1 LSKRL
6 ATVFA
11 GTPDFAVPCLEALLH
26 RADIDLRA
34 VYTQPDR
41 PAGRGRRLTA
51 SPVKRRALDAGLPIE
66 QPENLKS
73 SADLDTLAAYA
84 PDLLV
89 VAAYGLLLPAPVL
102 ALPRYPI
109 NVHASLLPRWR
120 GAAPIQHALLA
131 GDRQSGIS
139 SMRIVQKLDAGPV
152 WLKRACPID
161 AHDTGGSLHDKLARL
176 GAETLAAALDLLAS
190 DAIEEQ
196 AQDEALVTYASKLTA
211 ADRELD
217 FTASAAALE
226 RRVRAFNPVPGARAR
241 LGSLEVKVLVA
252 HLLDGVCSDVPGTV
266 IACSVEG
273 IDVAC
278 GDGLLRITE
287 LQPPGKQAM
296 TAAAFLNGYGE
307 QL

>member
-1 LSKRL
+1 MPLLWL
-6 ATVFA
+6 ASFPKSGNTWVRALLANYFA
-11 GTPDFAVPCLEALLH
+11 GGDRAVAINKLPEFAVSDALLWPYE
-26 RADIDLRA
+26 RVAGRPLPDASVADIMPFKA
-34 VYTQPDR
+34 K
-41 PAGRGRRLTA
+41 A
-51 SPVKRRALDAGLPIE
+51 
-66 QPENLKS
+66 
-73 SADLDTLAAYA
+73 
-84 PDLLV
+84 
-89 VAAYGLLLPAPVL
+89 
-102 ALPRYPI
+102 
-109 NVHASLLPRWR
+109 
-120 GAAPIQHALLA
+120 HALLA

-139 SMRIVQKLDAGPV
+139 IMRIVQKLDAGPV